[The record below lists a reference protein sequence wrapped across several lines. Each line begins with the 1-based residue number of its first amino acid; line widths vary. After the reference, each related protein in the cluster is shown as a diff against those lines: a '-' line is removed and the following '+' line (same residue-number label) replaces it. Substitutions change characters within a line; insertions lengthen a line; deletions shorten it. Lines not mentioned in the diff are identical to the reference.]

1 MPPTLKRPAYHVWM
15 VPDGADPDAVQDDEL
30 ELHHV
35 VVNHGDQLRAELE
48 ANKLGLAKAGTGTPM
63 HLTAL
68 WIWAALVRTGRFDG
82 KFQDQAPNGFKA
94 RCIGYEPDRDR
105 DQPHDDPDAD
115 QDDLDARPTEAST
128 SSG

>member
-1 MPPTLKRPAYHVWM
+1 MPPTLKRPAYFVWM
-15 VPDGADPDAVQDDEL
+15 TPDGADPDAVEDDDLEL
-30 ELHHV
+30 EHV

-68 WIWAALVRTGRFDG
+68 WIWAALVRTGRFDE
-82 KFQDQAPNGFKA
+82 KFQEFKV
-94 RCIGYEPDRDR
+94 RCISYEPDRDR
-105 DQPHDDPDAD
+105 DQPHTDDDAD
-115 QDDLDARPTEAST
+115 ADDLDARPTEAST